1 MFSSC
6 FFIIG
11 YKTCF
16 LMFFILTSMFFTT
29 MILLRLTTDGH
40 KTSRNSRATCYY
52 CIIYVM
58 YFFWINKDE
67 TGWDVTSEESASAYQ
82 NGPIVCQAWHNS
94 GAILTVQR
102 RRVQY
107 RDRGICKSPL
117 ATRCMRAM
125 SNITRQPFTRSHLAD
140 ECTYC
145 QGRRKLSGRYGG
157 RHTNPER
164 WWAAPYQ

>member
-1 MFSSC
+1 
-6 FFIIG
+6 
-11 YKTCF
+11 
-16 LMFFILTSMFFTT
+16 MFFTT

-145 QGRRKLSGRYGG
+145 CAEQVKDSDPWPSDPSELWPITHCLWPWPISV
-157 RHTNPER
+157 TI
-164 WWAAPYQ
+164 A